1 MNFAGCVWVS
11 GVGGLDSPDFS
22 RFANVVYADWYS
34 WNISLSQNSVA
45 FICYSVVIG
54 KYFV

>member
-22 RFANVVYADWYS
+22 RFAN
-34 WNISLSQNSVA
+34 ISLSQNSVA